1 MRQEFSVRAWRSTY
15 DQVNILGQYLKDSR
29 PDWEGNPPKHI
40 ISLEER
46 TKVEREIADLL
57 KMNDKYLDKCKL
69 YPREPKWYY
78 DRNNE
83 STWASSEKFQFFHL
97 MPRKKYVTLS
107 I

>member
-1 MRQEFSVRAWRSTY
+1 MKTEFNVKAWRNVY

-29 PDWEGNPPKHI
+29 PDWEGNPPQFT

-46 TKVEREIADLL
+46 SKVEKEIEDLI
-57 KMNDKYLDKCKL
+57 KMSDDYMDKCYL
-69 YPREPKWYY
+69 RPREPKWYY

-83 STWASSEKFQFFHL
+83 TTWASSEKFSFTHL
-97 MPRKKYVTLS
+97 LTRKKYVAIT